1 MNQKEI
7 LEAIQKLR
15 KDSKKRQFNQTFDLV
30 MNFKGLD
37 LKNPDHNINTFL
49 QLPHSKGKQNK
60 IGVIVGKELG
70 GKVKDEC
77 DEVIHDKDLS
87 ALSQDKKKLKKLA
100 KGVDFFMAQADIMP
114 KIATSLG
121 RVLGP
126 MGKMP
131 SPKAGCIVPPTIPSL
146 KPLVD
151 KLRNTVKLQTKN
163 EPGIKVSV
171 GKEDM
176 KDEEIAENILAIYNH
191 IIHLLPQETQ
201 NIKNAFVKLTMG
213 KSFFIGKKKVV
224 EKVEEEKVVEKT
236 KGKPKK
242 EVKVEKKP
250 KEKKKVEKPKV
261 KKVKKDGA

>member
-15 KDSKKRQFNQTFDLV
+15 KDSKKRQFNQTFDFV

-37 LKNPDHNINTFL
+37 LKNPEHNINTFL
-49 QLPHSKGKQNK
+49 QLPHSKGRQNK

-77 DEVIHDKDLS
+77 DEVIHDKDLV
-87 ALSQDKKKLKKLA
+87 ALAKDKKKVKKLA
-100 KGVDFFMAQADIMP
+100 RHVDFFMAQANIMP

-146 KPLVD
+146 KPLAD

-201 NIKNAFVKLTMG
+201 NVKNAFVKLTMG

-224 EKVEEEKVVEKT
+224 ETVEEEV